1 MDPESS
7 SFFPP
12 ELFLK
17 SDRRLHENL
26 TREELITAVRE
37 RNEGFI
43 TKSDSIVVKTGKF
56 TGRTPKDK
64 YVVKTRGTADRVW
77 WGSVNQPITEEQF
90 EVILHDQLEYL
101 KNKEL
106 YLQELSVGDAE
117 SMCLPITVITETAW
131 HSLFNLNLFKPR
143 VNTLL
148 KQNFPSLIIIHTPG
162 FQIDPLTAGINSGVF
177 IIINLDRM
185 IILIGGT
192 AYAGEIKKSVFSVM
206 NYIFPERKMLTMH
219 CSANL
224 GQEGDS
230 ALFFGLSG
238 TGKTTLSSSPDR
250 HLIGDDEHGWSEEGL
265 INLEGGCYAKTIKL
279 KESREPIIWKAANS
293 AGSVLENV
301 IYDPDS
307 DILDFDSAGIT
318 ENTRAAY
325 PLSAISPLDLGKV
338 YPPPKNIFFLTAD
351 AFGILPP
358 ISNLDYDQAVYH
370 LLTGYTAKIAA
381 TEQGL
386 GSEPCATFSSCFAE
400 PFLTLPPR
408 VFADLFKERIDQFK
422 PTIWLINTG
431 WIKGPFGVG
440 NRIELEYTRAMI
452 SAAIQ
457 GKINLSKSYLDPIF
471 GVRIPREVFGV
482 PTELLNP
489 RMMWKNT
496 SAYDQ
501 AAGSLNEKFKQNYLR
516 FNF

>member
-1 MDPESS
+1 MDPVSS
-7 SFFPP
+7 SIFPA

-17 SDRRLHENL
+17 NDRRLHENL
-26 TREELITAVRE
+26 TREELISSVRE

-43 TKSDSIVVKTGKF
+43 TKSNSVVVKTGIF

-64 YVVKTRGTADRVW
+64 YVVKSQKTADRVW

-90 EVILHDQLEYL
+90 DRILHDQLEYL
-101 KNKEL
+101 KDKEL
-106 YLQELSVGDAE
+106 FLQELSVGDVE

-131 HSLFNLNLFKPR
+131 HSLFSLNLFKPR
-143 VNTLL
+143 VNTPHKVKLPAL
-148 KQNFPSLIIIHTPG
+148 TIIHTPG
-162 FQIDPLTAGINSGVF
+162 FQIDPLTAGIYSGVF
-177 IIINLDRM
+177 IILNLERM
-185 IILIGGT
+185 IISIAGT

-206 NYIFPERKMLTMH
+206 NYIFPEQKMLTMH

-224 GQEGDS
+224 GPEGDS

-238 TGKTTLSSSPDR
+238 TGKTTLSSSQDR
-250 HLIGDDEHGWSEEGL
+250 YLIGDDEHGWMEDGL

-279 KESREPIIWKAANS
+279 KESREPFIWKAANS

-301 IYDPDS
+301 IYDPGS

-325 PLSAISPLDLGKV
+325 PLSAISSLDLGKI

-358 ISNLDYDQAVYH
+358 ISNLDYSQAVYH

-386 GSEPCATFSSCFAE
+386 GSEPCATFSTCFAE

-408 VFADLFKERIDQFK
+408 VYADLFQERIGRYK

-431 WIKGPFGVG
+431 WIKGPYGVG
-440 NRIELEYTRAMI
+440 SRIELEYTRAMI

-457 GKINLSKSYLDPIF
+457 GNIKLSKSYLDPIF
-471 GVRIPREVFGV
+471 GLRIPREVSGV
-482 PTELLNP
+482 PAELLNP
-489 RMMWKNT
+489 RRLWKNT

-501 AAGSLNEKFKQNYLR
+501 AARSLNEKFELNYLR